1 MNNTFT
7 FASTIHYFDAL
18 WGPKDRMG
26 VVIKENGDGTLT
38 IARTT
43 TSNARKNRAPD
54 EGTRRLRP
62 DGQGRGN
69 SLTQV
74 CDLTAT
80 RWGITTV
87 KIEDIIA
94 DHETGDLVRGQLGK
108 ADAWWLEDQ
117 IA

>member
-1 MNNTFT
+1 MNNSFT

-18 WGPKDRMG
+18 WGPKNRMG
-26 VVIKENGDGTLT
+26 VVIKDNGNGTLI

-43 TSNARKNRAPD
+43 TKPARLNQQPAKGA
-54 EGTRRLRP
+54 RRLQP
-62 DGQGRGN
+62 DGQGQGN

-80 RWGITTV
+80 QWGITTV
-87 KIEDIIA
+87 KIADIIA
-94 DHETGDLVRGQLGK
+94 DPYTGDLVRGHLGK

-117 IA
+117 I